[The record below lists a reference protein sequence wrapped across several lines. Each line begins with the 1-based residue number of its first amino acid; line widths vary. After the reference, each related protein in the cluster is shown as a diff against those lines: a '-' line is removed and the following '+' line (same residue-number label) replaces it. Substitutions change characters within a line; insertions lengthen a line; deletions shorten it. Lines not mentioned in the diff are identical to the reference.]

1 MTEITIEKV
10 ITEAVL
16 ERKRKQILDNKEDIV
31 WACGSL
37 EKMLEEKNREGIE
50 FCVEKIIAS
59 AKEIREIVKSI
70 EVLCEESD

>member
-37 EKMLEEKNREGIE
+37 EKMLEEKKHDEQQ
-50 FCVEKIIAS
+50 VEEEI
-59 AKEIREIVKSI
+59 KEIKQKITYM
-70 EVLCEESD
+70 